1 MTLSTMIPQSA
12 EYEQIVINDVL
23 LQVERAVGALA
34 SAADQVAAGSIPR
47 PAVPFLFERVDF
59 NARRAEDAMRIL
71 RDVSFAPSEPA
82 TELSQSLTV
91 VVLVADMVVSGHLSP
106 VALADADMFGRNLDR
121 AKNSLRQLRGVQAGF
136 AQLSV

>member
-1 MTLSTMIPQSA
+1 MVKPTMIPQHA
-12 EYEQIVINDVL
+12 TQLNEETMIDDAL
-23 LQVERAVGALA
+23 LQVERAIGALVG
-34 SAADQVAAGSIPR
+34 AADQVGASSIPR
-47 PAVPFLFERVDF
+47 KAIPFLFERVDF

-106 VALADADMFGRNLDR
+106 LALTDTNLFRRNLDR
-121 AKNSLRQLRGVQAGF
+121 ARHNITLLREVRYAV
-136 AQLSV
+136 V